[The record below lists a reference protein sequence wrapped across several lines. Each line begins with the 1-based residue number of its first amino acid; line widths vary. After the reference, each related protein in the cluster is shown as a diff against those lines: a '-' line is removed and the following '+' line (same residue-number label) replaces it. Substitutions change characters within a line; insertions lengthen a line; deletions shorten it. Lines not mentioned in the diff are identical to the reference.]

1 MHGDA
6 MNTKY
11 LVSRIHFYLLN
22 ADGPQVISYVTDL
35 EGNLDYFKRFVKLS
49 KVPFVALTAEPILIT
64 IIHIRPRHRF

>member
-1 MHGDA
+1 MHGNA
-6 MNTKY
+6 MTTKY
-11 LVSRIHFYLLN
+11 FINRIHFYLLN

-49 KVPFVALTAEPILIT
+49 KVPFVAAEPILIT